1 MHAEQLSE
9 KPPLGPKTLSRRWR
23 RRKPAASSWR
33 VGRKTAALRRR
44 ASGVRYVQSDPIGL
58 DGGIN
63 TYAYANNNPLRY
75 IDPFGLLTGLVGGQ
89 VSFQYGGAGASA
101 SIGIGQEYFTENH
114 GRVCIEVQT
123 CGRIG
128 PDAAIGAAIFGGVG
142 EGSFCEGNN
151 PSGGVFAE
159 GGLGAFE
166 GVEASHGTDGSG
178 AAASIKSGIGGGG
191 AIGSQACVRRTFCF
205 P

>member
-1 MHAEQLSE
+1 MVE
-9 KPPLGPKTLSRRWR
+9 
-23 RRKPAASSWR
+23 
-33 VGRKTAALRRR
+33 
-44 ASGVRYVQSDPIGL
+44 GVLLISKAVVQIPIGPTDVVNCIYVRMKDSCAL
-58 DGGIN
+58 FITNADN
-63 TYAYANNNPLRY
+63 
-75 IDPFGLLTGLVGGQ
+75 
-89 VSFQYGGAGASA
+89 GGAGASA

-128 PDAAIGAAIFGGVG
+128 PGAAIGAAVFGGVG

-151 PSGGVFAE
+151 ASGGVFAE